1 MAANDAPSRELAFQ
15 WRFYSHHTYSGKAR
29 KKLLLFQYFWSCV
42 RIRGETQMCL
52 QGMGGRRSREI
63 VAKRSEASSLPCASS
78 IENSFCPSAQ
88 CLGCSTIKVNLRGR
102 TQSQCVFSHTS
113 TKMCSYFNINI
124 CVFSVQGITF
134 TIKILVSDRFVYF
147 SVTLNAF
154 VSHWVFG
161 LEE

>member
-1 MAANDAPSRELAFQ
+1 MAANDALSRELAFQ

-42 RIRGETQMCL
+42 RIRGDTQVCL

-63 VAKRSEASSLPCASS
+63 VAKRYEASSLPCASS

-88 CLGCSTIKVNLRGR
+88 CLGCSTIKVSLRGR
-102 TQSQCVFSHTS
+102 KQSQYVFSHTS
-113 TKMCSYFNINI
+113 TKMCSYFYINI
-124 CVFSVQGITF
+124 CVSGARYYLYH
-134 TIKILVSDRFVYF
+134 KDKVSDRFVYF

>member
-1 MAANDAPSRELAFQ
+1 MKILQPPPLF
-15 WRFYSHHTYSGKAR
+15 SGKAR

-42 RIRGETQMCL
+42 RIRGDTQVCL
-52 QGMGGRRSREI
+52 QGMGGRRTREI

-102 TQSQCVFSHTS
+102 KQSQYVFSHTS
-113 TKMCSYFNINI
+113 TKICSYFNVNI
-124 CVFSVQGITF
+124 CVFGVRYYF
-134 TIKILVSDRFVYF
+134 YHKDSDRFVYF